1 VFVFSD
7 WRPNTLANQPLFQKN
22 IKCQNQTPERFEL
35 LRMHQKLDKASVL
48 SIFMQ
53 KLGLVL
59 QFNVKYKYINSIY
72 KIKKH
77 FPIIF
82 DSKKSQ

>member
-1 VFVFSD
+1 
-7 WRPNTLANQPLFQKN
+7 
-22 IKCQNQTPERFEL
+22 
-35 LRMHQKLDKASVL
+35 MHQKLDKASVL

-53 KLGLVL
+53 KMGLVL

-82 DSKKSQ
+82 DPKKSQ

>member
-1 VFVFSD
+1 
-7 WRPNTLANQPLFQKN
+7 
-22 IKCQNQTPERFEL
+22 
-35 LRMHQKLDKASVL
+35 MHQKLDKASVL

-77 FPIIF
+77 FSIIF
-82 DSKKSQ
+82 DPKKSQ